1 MASAETARRIS
12 QGAGG
17 QPVPTQL
24 LSHGHDSILGK
35 WNKKE
40 IYTFYGPDQGQRVMI
55 GSSLIVPGSSFDS
68 KKRREKRCLTDVGCG
83 SLVPDIF

>member
-1 MASAETARRIS
+1 MDEAETARRIS
-12 QGAGG
+12 QGSAGG

-24 LSHGHDSILGK
+24 LSHGHHSILGK

-55 GSSLIVPGSSFDS
+55 GSFLIAPALRG
-68 KKRREKRCLTDVGCG
+68 KKVSARCG
-83 SLVPDIF
+83 SLVRDIF